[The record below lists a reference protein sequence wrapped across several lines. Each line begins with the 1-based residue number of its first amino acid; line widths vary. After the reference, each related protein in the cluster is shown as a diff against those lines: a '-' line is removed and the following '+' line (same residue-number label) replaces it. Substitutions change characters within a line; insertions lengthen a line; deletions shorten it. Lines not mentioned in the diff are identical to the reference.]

1 MKKDNGFYICDL
13 CHENF
18 DEFSDEYS
26 CDTFIDIKN
35 KEISCHYHSARDGDV
50 FSYQNNEFDNLSD
63 ICDDCISELIIL
75 GKIKFK
81 QRYF

>member
-1 MKKDNGFYICDL
+1 MSANLPDTIMYGKKAF
-13 CHENF
+13 
-18 DEFSDEYS
+18 
-26 CDTFIDIKN
+26 
-35 KEISCHYHSARDGDV
+35 
-50 FSYQNNEFDNLSD
+50 QNNEFDNLED